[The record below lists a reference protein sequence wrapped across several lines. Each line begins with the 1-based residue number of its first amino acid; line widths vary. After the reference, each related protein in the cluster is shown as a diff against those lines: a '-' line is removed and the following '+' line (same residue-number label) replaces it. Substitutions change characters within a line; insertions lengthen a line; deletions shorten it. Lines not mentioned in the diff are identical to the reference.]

1 MLYKKVGM
9 FNEFLEVF
17 YEFIETIIKIESNL
31 LKFDL
36 LNFVRK

>member
-9 FNEFLEVF
+9 FNEI
-17 YEFIETIIKIESNL
+17 IETIIKIDSSL